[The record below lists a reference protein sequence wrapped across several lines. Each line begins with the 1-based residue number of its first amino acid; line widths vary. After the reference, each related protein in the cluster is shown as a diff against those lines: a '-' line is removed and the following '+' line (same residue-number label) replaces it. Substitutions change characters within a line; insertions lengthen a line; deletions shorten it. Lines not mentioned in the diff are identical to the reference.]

1 MTNNDRDMSETI
13 TETNTEQPTQPT
25 QQQQRKWFITF
36 GSQTNNYHNAVKRI
50 CQEANGFD
58 VFDEIIG
65 YTEQDIM
72 SDDSFW
78 GKHQHFIQS
87 NAGRGYGY
95 WLWKPYLTK
104 KTLDRMNDND
114 FLVYADAGCFMNKD
128 GKARLLEY
136 FDMLNTNETIG
147 NISFQMVH
155 LEELFTKMD
164 ILDYYDAKNDKR
176 IMKSGQIVG
185 GVFVLRKC
193 QHTMELIDKWYD
205 GCCQYHLI
213 DDSLGKLPNVPS
225 YHVAR
230 NDQSIF
236 SVLRKKYGTIALSD
250 ETWFGPRWN
259 EDGKNYP
266 IWAVRKRE

>member
-1 MTNNDRDMSETI
+1 MSETITI
-13 TETNTEQPTQPT
+13 TETNTEQPIK

-36 GSQTNNYHNAVKRI
+36 GSQTNNYHHAVKRI
-50 CQEANGFD
+50 CHEASEFEL
-58 VFDEIIG
+58 FDEIIG
-65 YTEQDIM
+65 YTEQDLI
-72 SDDSFW
+72 SDDLFW
-78 GKHQHFIQS
+78 SKHQQFIHS

-95 WLWKPYLTK
+95 WLWKPYVTK
-104 KTLDRMNDND
+104 KTLARMNDND
-114 FLVYADAGCFMNKD
+114 IIVYADAGCFMNKE

-136 FDMLNTNETIG
+136 FDILNTNGEIG
-147 NISFQMVH
+147 NISFQMVY
-155 LEELFTKMD
+155 LEESFTKMD
-164 ILDYYDAKNDKR
+164 IFEYYNAKDDG
-176 IMKSGQIVG
+176 IIKSGQIVG

-213 DDSLGKLPNVPS
+213 DDSVGTLPNISS
-225 YHVAR
+225 YIVAR

-236 SVLRKKYGTIALSD
+236 SVLRKKYGTIYLPD

-266 IWAVRKRE
+266 IWAIRKKE

>member
-1 MTNNDRDMSETI
+1 MTNNSQGMSETI
-13 TETNTEQPTQPT
+13 TETNTEQPTQQPN
-25 QQQQRKWFITF
+25 QRKWFITF

-50 CQEANGFD
+50 CREAVGFD

-65 YTEQDIM
+65 YTEQDLK
-72 SDDSFW
+72 SDHSFW

-87 NAGRGYGY
+87 NTDRGYGC

-114 FLVYADAGCFMNKD
+114 ILVYADAGCFMNKD
-128 GKARLLEY
+128 GKARLLQY
-136 FDMLNTNETIG
+136 FDMLNTNESIG
-147 NISFQMVH
+147 NISFQMNH

-193 QHTMELIDKWYD
+193 HHTMELIDKWYD

-213 DDSLGKLPNVPS
+213 DDSAGRLPNVPS
-225 YHVAR
+225 YDANR

-236 SVLRKKYGTIALSD
+236 SVLRKKYGTIFLPD
-250 ETWFGPRWN
+250 ETWFGPQWHH
-259 EDGKNYP
+259 DGKNYP

>member
-1 MTNNDRDMSETI
+1 MTECSQD
-13 TETNTEQPTQPT
+13 T
-25 QQQQRKWFITF
+25 QQPLPQQRKWFITF

-50 CQEANGFD
+50 CQEAVGFD

-65 YTEQDIM
+65 YTESDLI
-72 SDDSFW
+72 SDDDDDSFW
-78 GKHQHFIQS
+78 SKHQHFIQS

-114 FLVYADAGCFMNKD
+114 ILVYADAGCSMNKD

-136 FDMLNTNETIG
+136 FDMLNTNESIG
-147 NISFQMVH
+147 NISFQMVY
-155 LEELFTKMD
+155 LEESFTKMD
-164 ILDYYDAKNDKR
+164 IFEYYNAKDDS

-213 DDSLGKLPNVPS
+213 DDSHGTLPNVPS
-225 YHVAR
+225 YNVAR

-236 SVLRKKYGTIALSD
+236 SVVRKKYGTIMLSD

-259 EDGKNYP
+259 ENGKNYP
-266 IWAVRKRE
+266 IWAIRKRE